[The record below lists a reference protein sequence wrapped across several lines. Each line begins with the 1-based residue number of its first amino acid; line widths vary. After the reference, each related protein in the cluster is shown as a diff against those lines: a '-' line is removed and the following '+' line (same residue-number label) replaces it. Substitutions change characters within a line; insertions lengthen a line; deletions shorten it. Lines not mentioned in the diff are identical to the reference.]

1 LKTATVVP
9 LRRKAREL
17 AMQVLYQCE
26 TTGQDIDQALGLAM
40 ANFEANKKAYAYARE
55 LLMGIGARRIEIDEL
70 IREQSVHWRLERMA
84 LVDLNIL
91 RIGVYELCACP
102 DVPPSVV
109 INEALEVASRYS
121 ADDANSF
128 INGILDAVKVKLGRK

>member
-1 LKTATVVP
+1 
-9 LRRKAREL
+9 
-17 AMQVLYQCE
+17 MQVLYQCE
-26 TTGQDIDQALGLAM
+26 TTGQDVDQALGLTM

-55 LLMGIGARRIEIDEL
+55 LLLGYGTRRTEIDEL
-70 IREQSVHWRLERMA
+70 IREQSAHWRLERMA

-102 DVPPSVV
+102 DVPASVV

-121 ADDANSF
+121 ADDAASF

>member
-1 LKTATVVP
+1 LKTSTVVP

-17 AMQVLYQCE
+17 ATQVLYQCE
-26 TTGQDIDQALGLAM
+26 TTGQDVDQALGLTM
-40 ANFEANKKAYAYARE
+40 AHFEANKKAYAYARE
-55 LLMGIGARRIEIDEL
+55 LLLGIGARREEIDEL
-70 IREQSVHWRLERMA
+70 IREQSAHWRLERMA

-102 DVPPSVV
+102 DVPASVV

-121 ADDANSF
+121 ADDSTSF
-128 INGILDAVKVKLGRK
+128 INGVLDAVKQKLGRK

>member
-26 TTGQDIDQALGLAM
+26 TTGQDVVAM

-55 LLMGIGARRIEIDEL
+55 LLLGIGARRTEIDEL
-70 IREQSVHWRLERMA
+70 IREQSAHWRLERMPMVA
-84 LVDLNIL
+84 LNIL
-91 RIGVYELCACP
+91 RIGVYELSACP
-102 DVPPSVV
+102 DVPASVV

-121 ADDANSF
+121 ADDASSF